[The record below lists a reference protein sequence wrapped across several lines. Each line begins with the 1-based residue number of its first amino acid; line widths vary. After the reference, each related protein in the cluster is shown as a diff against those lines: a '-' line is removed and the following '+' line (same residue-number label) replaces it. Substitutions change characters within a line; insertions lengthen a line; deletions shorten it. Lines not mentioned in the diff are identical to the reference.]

1 MVIVP
6 KLATRYRPGPLMAA
20 GAALM
25 AVGLA
30 ALSAVGAGTPPL
42 VAALVI
48 AIFQAGVAPLVTLGN
63 NLVLSA
69 APPAATGQASGTSQT
84 LNELGGALG
93 IAVLGSVGTALYR
106 GRVDDAPTGGVS
118 AGDAHAVHDTL
129 AGAASVGG
137 HLPSGLFDT
146 AQTAFTHGM
155 SVVALVGAG
164 LMLTVAT
171 LLAVALR
178 DTAAQRAAHA
188 SSEPVAELA
197 PA

>member
-1 MVIVP
+1 
-6 KLATRYRPGPLMAA
+6 
-20 GAALM
+20 
-25 AVGLA
+25 
-30 ALSAVGAGTPPL
+30 
-42 VAALVI
+42 
-48 AIFQAGVAPLVTLGN
+48 VTLGN

-69 APPAATGQASGTSQT
+69 APPAATGQASGTTQT

-106 GRVDDAPTGGVS
+106 GQVDDAPTSGVS

-129 AGAASVGG
+129 AGAASVAGR
-137 HLPSGLFDT
+137 LPASLLDA

-155 SVVALVGAG
+155 SVVALVAAG
-164 LMLTVAT
+164 LMLGVAA

-178 DTAAQRAAHA
+178 DTGAETAPREAP
-188 SSEPVAELA
+188 EPVAELA